1 MRKINIL
8 NESVTETGGVFE
20 DLDAIQEMK
29 NAASNSESYF
39 IDEESV
45 QPTATSHERTDVSPE
60 ARKS

>member
-1 MRKINIL
+1 MRKISIL

-20 DLDAIQEMK
+20 DLDAIQELK

-45 QPTATSHERTDVSPE
+45 QPTPTSHERTDVSPE

>member
-20 DLDAIQEMK
+20 DLDAIQELK

-45 QPTATSHERTDVSPE
+45 EPTATSHESTDVSPE